1 MEIPKHFGIETYAW
15 KVGLIK
21 KSLRILPIIFVWFFV
36 PKNCPDTSRQ
46 KCVDSSRKQYVQ
58 WEYWNIST
66 QKTLMILPDENVL
79 ICLDHN
85 MSVLLVSNIYNGN
98 IETFLYKKLCMKT
111 CYISKIFENFINF
124 SCMIFWAKMFQYLI
138 YYYSGIT

>member
-98 IETFLYKKLCMKT
+98 IETFCSVMHEDLLYFKNLWEFYQLFM
-111 CYISKIFENFINF
+111 YDFLSQNVSIPDI
-124 SCMIFWAKMFQYLI
+124 LL
-138 YYYSGIT
+138 